1 MILEGQV
8 EVSQAKKK
16 NKDIW
21 GRGSRLSEDPW
32 LQVPE
37 VEMKW
42 EFNIWR
48 PALSIQRLVA

>member
-21 GRGSRLSEDPW
+21 GRGSGLSEDPW